1 MSSNDIYLTVCA
13 LKPISLLQSIVK
25 PTINI
30 CLPYDYQLKFH
41 DMLRSLEGK
50 MVDLGIETISITDT
64 SLETVFL
71 K

>member
-1 MSSNDIYLTVCA
+1 
-13 LKPISLLQSIVK
+13 
-25 PTINI
+25 
-30 CLPYDYQLKFH
+30 
-41 DMLRSLEGK
+41 MLRSLEAN